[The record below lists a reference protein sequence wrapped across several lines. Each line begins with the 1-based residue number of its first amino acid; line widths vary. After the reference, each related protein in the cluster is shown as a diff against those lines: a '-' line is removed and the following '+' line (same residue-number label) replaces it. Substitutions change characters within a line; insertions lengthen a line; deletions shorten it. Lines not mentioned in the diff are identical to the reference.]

1 MAIFQETMNLTK
13 LKGLEILELEGPQ
26 RPATQ
31 SDIFWENL
39 LNLYRICCLPSLFE
53 NECAQENKNV
63 LA

>member
-1 MAIFQETMNLTK
+1 MNLTK